1 MCTGRPSQRRVGP
14 EADRVANARTSSRS
28 PIRRVSK
35 SPQPAPTPAPKE
47 PEPKMR
53 TINRTATPG
62 TTITGQQTT
71 QSASPS
77 RRRKT
82 SARMGRRSGTNSLR
96 IARNPNTGSGNL
108 NY

>member
-1 MCTGRPSQRRVGP
+1 MCTGRRNIK
-14 EADRVANARTSSRS
+14 ANTYPGMGIAS
-28 PIRRVSK
+28 VK
-35 SPQPAPTPAPKE
+35 GNQPKPKPKPAAATAPTPKE